1 MMDAPLR
8 ILVVDDEFGMREGCR
23 KILASE
29 GYEVETAEDG
39 LAGLQLFKERGH
51 FVAALIDLKMPRM
64 TGIELIEKIRELNAD
79 ILLLV
84 ITAYATID
92 TAVEATKRGAYGY
105 IPKPFT
111 PDELLLPVRRGL
123 ESRALS
129 LEARRLREDRERRLL
144 EVAFE
149 RSKSNTIINCMT
161 DGVLVVN
168 RDRQMVLRNA
178 AAARILPECA
188 SLPLP
193 ASSGALRSAALK
205 DLLTEVLGAGSG
217 PVIVSREII
226 LDKCTYMVNVSPVR
240 EPNGDVSGVV
250 AVLRD
255 ITALKKLETAKSMF
269 VSMVAHEVKS
279 PLAAIEGYLNL
290 ILTGAAG
297 EDPRRDRTMLERS
310 LVRAKA
316 LRTMVS
322 ELLNLTAM
330 ETGNFTIK
338 RSPIEI
344 VKVVSEA
351 AESFQE
357 KAKEK
362 DIELSLE
369 CDKTAP
375 SEQVLAD
382 KDAMLRVFANL
393 IDNAIKY
400 TPAHGHV
407 GVRLEQNGIY
417 VKVTVWDDGIGM
429 TPDEKDRAFDEF
441 FRAKN
446 EYTANVPGTGLG
458 LSIVKR
464 LVEMHQGR
472 ITVHTAPGKGSE
484 FTVYLPISQA
494 C

>member
-1 MMDAPLR
+1 
-8 ILVVDDEFGMREGCR
+8 
-23 KILASE
+23 
-29 GYEVETAEDG
+29 
-39 LAGLQLFKERGH
+39 
-51 FVAALIDLKMPRM
+51 
-64 TGIELIEKIRELNAD
+64 
-79 ILLLV
+79 
-84 ITAYATID
+84 
-92 TAVEATKRGAYGY
+92 
-105 IPKPFT
+105 
-111 PDELLLPVRRGL
+111 
-123 ESRALS
+123 
-129 LEARRLREDRERRLL
+129 
-144 EVAFE
+144 
-149 RSKSNTIINCMT
+149 
-161 DGVLVVN
+161 
-168 RDRQMVLRNA
+168 
-178 AAARILPECA
+178 
-188 SLPLP
+188 
-193 ASSGALRSAALK
+193 
-205 DLLTEVLGAGSG
+205 
-217 PVIVSREII
+217 
-226 LDKCTYMVNVSPVR
+226 
-240 EPNGDVSGVV
+240 
-250 AVLRD
+250 
-255 ITALKKLETAKSMF
+255 
-269 VSMVAHEVKS
+269 
-279 PLAAIEGYLNL
+279 
-290 ILTGAAG
+290 
-297 EDPRRDRTMLERS
+297 
-310 LVRAKA
+310 
-316 LRTMVS
+316 MVS